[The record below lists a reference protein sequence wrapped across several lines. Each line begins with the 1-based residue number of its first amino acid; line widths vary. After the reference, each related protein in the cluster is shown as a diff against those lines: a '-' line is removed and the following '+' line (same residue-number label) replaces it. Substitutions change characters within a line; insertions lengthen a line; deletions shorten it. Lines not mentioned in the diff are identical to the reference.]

1 MATNLQANAT
11 TGLPSTAKHRMLS
24 TLSRRLTWRRAC
36 TSRES
41 ARPWR
46 KALYHRPQCS
56 YLSSIPLLLV
66 SVLGAP
72 VVAAAQNRGMWE
84 MPMMQGGWGMVMILM
99 MVLFWAA
106 IVVVII
112 VGIRWLLTSNR
123 SGRQTTPERQ
133 TTSALDVLKERYARG
148 EISKQEFEEIRRDIQ

>member
-1 MATNLQANAT
+1 MAANIQANAT
-11 TGLPSTAKHRMLS
+11 TCLPSTDKHRMLS

-36 TSRES
+36 TPRAS
-41 ARPWR
+41 AGSWR
-46 KALYHRPQCS
+46 KALDHRSRCS

-66 SVLGAP
+66 STLGDP
-72 VVAAAQNRGMWE
+72 FVAAAQDRGMWE
-84 MPMMQGGWGMVMILM
+84 MPMMRGGWGIVMMLM
-99 MVLFWAA
+99 MLLFLAA

-123 SGRQTTPERQ
+123 LGRQTTPERQ
-133 TTSALDVLKERYARG
+133 TPSALDILKERYARG